1 MREQTEHGAQYN
13 CMSVFIHNL
22 RTDEE
27 VRETR
32 LLLCQMMMALKP
44 SDADNRHI
52 VHIIALPTSMSSSVV
67 CRLAGYDAEWLG
79 VCKTEYTDDNFRST
93 IRRGDHLS
101 SVTVGSLKAYCP
113 SASKVILPTP
123 SYDFDI
129 FDLKVFVDC
138 CFQHPNGATVTVSVY
153 NSRNQLEDDDDDDNV
168 YDDDDDDD
176 TSPPVFW
183 PGCSAKDLDYDLSLN
198 RLQNGRGPPG
208 FARIM
213 LYHVLCLFVY
223 RGRIGVDSVIQL
235 EASGEIDGSM
245 RRLVEM
251 YERMG
256 FRPISASPETKAA
269 YDSGAELGVEEVT
282 MSTKVGPLL
291 QYLKNKF
298 NL

>member
-1 MREQTEHGAQYN
+1 MHEQLEHGAQYN

-22 RTDEE
+22 RTHEE
-27 VRETR
+27 LMETR
-32 LLLCQMMMALKP
+32 LLLCQMMLALKP
-44 SDADNRHI
+44 NDADNKQF
-52 VHIIALPTSMSSSVV
+52 VHIIALPKSMSTSVV
-67 CRLAGYDAEWLG
+67 SELAGYDVEWLG
-79 VCKTEYTDDNFRST
+79 VCKTEFTDDNFRST
-93 IRRGDHLS
+93 IHRGDYLI

-113 SASKVILPTP
+113 SASKAILPTP
-123 SYDFDI
+123 SYDFNI
-129 FDLKVFVDC
+129 TDLKVFVDT
-138 CFQHPNGATVTVSVY
+138 CFQHANGATVTMSV
-153 NSRNQLEDDDDDDNV
+153 QHKDDDDDDDDD

-176 TSPPVFW
+176 TPPRVFW

-245 RRLVEM
+245 RLLVGM

-256 FRPISASPETKAA
+256 FRPICASPQTKAA